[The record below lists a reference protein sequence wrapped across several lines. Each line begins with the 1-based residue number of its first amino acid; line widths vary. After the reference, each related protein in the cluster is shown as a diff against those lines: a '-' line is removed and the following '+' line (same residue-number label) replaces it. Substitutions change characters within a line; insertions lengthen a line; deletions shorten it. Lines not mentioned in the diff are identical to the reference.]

1 MNQAPG
7 SHHQRWF

>member
-7 SHHQRWF
+7 SIYS

>member
-7 SHHQRWF
+7 SICS